1 MSNKFDRM
9 KTVKMDSSHRSPP
22 INKEEDMSNIAET
35 KTQTENKKTQP
46 FIEKKITKLFN
57 RGSNLSDR
65 MSSVDINISANKRE
79 NSPSPIS
86 NTRAPLNNNMS

>member
-1 MSNKFDRM
+1 MSNKFDKM

-22 INKEEDMSNIAET
+22 IDKEDEMSNIAET

-46 FIEKKITKLFN
+46 FIEKKITKLFK

-65 MSSVDINISANKRE
+65 MSSVDINITPNKRD
-79 NSPSPIS
+79 SYPSPIS
-86 NTRAPLNNNMS
+86 NTRAPFNNNMS